1 VSHLLALRG
10 PCTRREVR
18 DLLAHATVL
27 VHPGMLEAFGLAIL
41 EARAAGVPVVAMRA
55 GGVPEIVEHGRHGLL
70 ANDARGFASAVAR
83 LCSDGP
89 LRARCADAAARDLER
104 FDWARI
110 VVEYE
115 DAYARAL
122 DRDHTSGRHVKNSAA
137 ASA

>member
-1 VSHLLALRG
+1 VHLVAITRLVRKKSPIDLVRALSAAQQAGVRVRMTIAGEGPERARLRREAERLHVSHLLALRG

-70 ANDARGFASAVAR
+70 ANDARGF
-83 LCSDGP
+83 
-89 LRARCADAAARDLER
+89 
-104 FDWARI
+104 
-110 VVEYE
+110 
-115 DAYARAL
+115 
-122 DRDHTSGRHVKNSAA
+122 
-137 ASA
+137 